1 MLGMLNTVTDANAM
15 MDTVAPTA
23 LCLNAPPKVMSWAAT
38 VTNVDVIAL
47 AVVSVTL
54 QQDCVNAFP
63 VTLEKCAKHKPHSI
77 KFFTKKNNNTIQHPS
92 QHVTI
97 RDLDLLKNLK
107 KEYNL

>member
-1 MLGMLNTVTDANAM
+1 MLGTPNTVTDANAM

-77 KFFTKKNNNTIQHPS
+77 KFFSKKNNQHNS
-92 QHVTI
+92 TSIAHTVTNEI
-97 RDLDLLKNLK
+97 LTSK
-107 KEYNL
+107 KI

>member
-1 MLGMLNTVTDANAM
+1 MLGMPNTVTDANAM

-77 KFFTKKNNNTIQHPS
+77 KSFSPKKITTQFNIHRT
-92 QHVTI
+92 HVTI
-97 RDLDLLKNLK
+97 RDLDLLKI
-107 KEYNL
+107 